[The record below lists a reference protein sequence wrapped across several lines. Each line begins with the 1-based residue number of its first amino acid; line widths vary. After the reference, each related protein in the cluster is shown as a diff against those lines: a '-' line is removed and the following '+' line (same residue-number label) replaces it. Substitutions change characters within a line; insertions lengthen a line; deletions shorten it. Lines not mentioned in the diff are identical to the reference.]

1 MLAESS
7 FSSGF
12 DVLNDADDCLSVA
25 TSNATR
31 CNVWGDRT
39 RMVSPILSSEGADGP
54 DAAKAKGLG
63 RMVAGIGCPLILM
76 LLSSLVPLLA
86 VPAVPAVLYRLSGN
100 VENISDV

>member
-1 MLAESS
+1 
-7 FSSGF
+7 
-12 DVLNDADDCLSVA
+12 
-25 TSNATR
+25 
-31 CNVWGDRT
+31 
-39 RMVSPILSSEGADGP
+39 MVSPILSSEGADGP